1 MIEIEVNGS
10 GSITDPIDQP
20 VLFVPTQN
28 NTPRWRRIIRRWRR
42 ALPQSLPIFFLF
54 ILHSYRTS
62 LNILTTH
69 MTSFD
74 NLFNLDLFRLLVHS
88 FWINCLL
95 FNYPPLSEITNK
107 HHHHHQQ
114 FISHLFIK
122 SPDIYRRL
130 GSFVFYVHN
139 SSRHITLTF
148 CLSLSRFKCENSI
161 LSNLHASA

>member
-1 MIEIEVNGS
+1 
-10 GSITDPIDQP
+10 
-20 VLFVPTQN
+20 
-28 NTPRWRRIIRRWRR
+28 
-42 ALPQSLPIFFLF
+42 
-54 ILHSYRTS
+54 
-62 LNILTTH
+62 

-148 CLSLSRFKCENSI
+148 SLSLFLALNVKIQFLVISMPAPSVVSTGDQHTITTHTYLTLSPLSTSRPHNHTNKT
-161 LSNLHASA
+161 